1 MLNQICIVG
10 RLASEPTE
18 NKIRLAVPRPYKNS
32 EGVYETDFI
41 DILLGNN
48 MAQNVTDY
56 CKKGDIVGIKGRLES
71 KMEDDGDG
79 HFTKRI
85 PIVVAEKVTFLSSR
99 NGGE

>member
-10 RLASEPTE
+10 RLASKPTE
-18 NKIRLAVPRPYKNS
+18 NKITLAVPRAYKNS

-48 MAQNVTDY
+48 MAQNVTEY
-56 CKKGDIVGIKGRLES
+56 CKKGDIVGVRGRLES
-71 KMEDDGDG
+71 TMEDDGDG
-79 HFTKRI
+79 HLTKRI
-85 PIVVAEKVTFLSSR
+85 TIVVADKVTFLSSR